1 MTTTRMKPLLPR
13 NGCALLASSVAIVA
27 MIAGCAATPTQ
38 ESTGEYLDNS
48 LITAKVKT
56 ALINDETL
64 RAGNISV
71 ATYKGKVQLSGFA
84 ASETDKRRAEVIAKD
99 VEGVKSVTNGIEVKD
114 K

>member
-1 MTTTRMKPLLPR
+1 MITTRMKSLLLR
-13 NGCALLASSVAIVA
+13 NACALLANVAVVA

-48 LITAKVKT
+48 MITAKVKT
-56 ALINDETL
+56 ALINEENL

-99 VEGVKSVTNGIEVKD
+99 VEGVKSVTNGIEVKG

>member
-1 MTTTRMKPLLPR
+1 MLE
-13 NGCALLASSVAIVA
+13 SS
-27 MIAGCAATPTQ
+27 
-38 ESTGEYLDNS
+38 
-48 LITAKVKT
+48 KVKT
-56 ALINDETL
+56 ALINDENL

-99 VEGVKSVTNGIEVKD
+99 VEGVKFVTNGIEIKG

>member
-1 MTTTRMKPLLPR
+1 MTTARKQTLLVR
-13 NGCALLASSVAIVA
+13 IAYALLASVGVVA

-38 ESTGEYLDNS
+38 ESAGEYLDNS

-56 ALINDETL
+56 ALINDENL
-64 RAGNISV
+64 HAGNISV

-99 VEGVKSVTNGIEVKD
+99 VEGVKSVTNGIEVKG

>member
-1 MTTTRMKPLLPR
+1 MTTTRMKSLLLR
-13 NGCALLASSVAIVA
+13 NGCALLASVAVVA

-56 ALINDETL
+56 ALINDENL

-99 VEGVKSVTNGIEVKD
+99 VEGVKSVTNGIEVKG